1 MLTCQN
7 LTFHIIAHAL
17 GLVNILRKKSASN
30 AHLPQTHKK
39 TAAHAACLS
48 RLPWSRMWVF
58 TKFRFKERMT
68 LFSIPCYHNRC
79 HLSSIFCGFPASRLH
94 FLLFPLLYTRSGKE
108 KCRKRFRTPGT
119 FLRPARQPRPGPCI
133 CLLPAATSGLPSA
146 RCFFCRASFI
156 LPQSGRCFRSLPSDR
171 CLPECALRSRPAQA
185 G

>member
-94 FLLFPLLYTRSGKE
+94 FLLFPPAVYPVRQRKMPEALSHSRHFSPTGSPAAPRSMYMPAAG
-108 KCRKRFRTPGT
+108 CD
-119 FLRPARQPRPGPCI
+119 LRPSVSALLFLPRF
-133 CLLPAATSGLPSA
+133 LYSSSK
-146 RCFFCRASFI
+146 R
-156 LPQSGRCFRSLPSDR
+156 
-171 CLPECALRSRPAQA
+171 
-185 G
+185 